1 MTRVRIP
8 SKGAHPYFSVLWTRA
23 RSTQNRRTDIFVS
36 MTMTPIF
43 HFMSDPLSIIVRQ
56 ISGLISLARATAAA
70 ALLLLTSFAAG
81 AQIAIG
87 HDLVQPLRPDSVDS
101 VAYYSKK
108 HFWRASAEVVG
119 FNLGLWAF
127 DRYVQKGDFAY
138 ISWNSIKENFRHGF
152 IWDNDNLGTN
162 TFSHPY
168 NGSIFF
174 NAARANGYNF
184 WQSELFAIGGS
195 AMWELFM
202 ECEYPST
209 NDIIATPIGG
219 AALGEILFRS
229 ADAILDDRATGWN
242 RAGREIA
249 AFVVSP
255 MNGINRIVTGQA
267 WRRSSTSGKIFGHPR
282 LSIRLS
288 AGIKFLEL
296 QGRLGDMATGFD
308 TEIDVE
314 YGDRF
319 RNLDVQRP
327 YDYFTVHAELQAMK
341 GQPVLNQLEIKGRL
355 LGKELLKDRDT
366 HASVGLYQH
375 FDFYDSDTID
385 RLQRVPFKLG
395 IPACVG
401 GGVIFRDIQRGSHRF
416 NAFLHTGAVL
426 LGSVLS
432 DHYTSDNRNYNW
444 AQGFSVKLGAN
455 FVFANKKI
463 ALSLYNNFYRL
474 FTWKGYRKGTDLATS
489 DYRTLNVMGDK
500 SDSYF
505 NVTDARLDIRLK
517 NRLFL
522 TVAFSNYFR
531 FTHYRDFSDVRSST
545 MALRFLLSYRL

>member
-1 MTRVRIP
+1 
-8 SKGAHPYFSVLWTRA
+8 
-23 RSTQNRRTDIFVS
+23 
-36 MTMTPIF
+36 
-43 HFMSDPLSIIVRQ
+43 MSDPLSIIVRQ

-444 AQGFSVKLGAN
+444 EQGFSVKLGAN